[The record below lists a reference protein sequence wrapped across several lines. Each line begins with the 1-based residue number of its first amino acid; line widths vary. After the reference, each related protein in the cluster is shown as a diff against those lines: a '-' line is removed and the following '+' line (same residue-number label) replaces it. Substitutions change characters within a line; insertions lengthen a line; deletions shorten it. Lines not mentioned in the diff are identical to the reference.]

1 MEATLKAMMRQKK
14 RDSLLVVIRSK
25 MESEMKVPP
34 RSPNNPQRKM
44 NKTFAFFILLFFLLS
59 LSLFVLFCYFYFILR
74 RQVATDPMDGVGSFS
89 LLHFAW

>member
-44 NKTFAFFILLFFLLS
+44 NKTFAFLIFLFFLLS
-59 LSLFVLFCYFYFILR
+59 LSHFSFYFGGAKSPLIRWTASDLFLYYISIGE
-74 RQVATDPMDGVGSFS
+74 T
-89 LLHFAW
+89 

>member
-25 MESEMKVPP
+25 MGSEMKVPP

-59 LSLFVLFCYFYFILR
+59 LSLFVLFCGAKSPLIRWTASDLFLYYI
-74 RQVATDPMDGVGSFS
+74 S
-89 LLHFAW
+89 LGET